1 MKKNLALI
9 LLVPF
14 TLFGENLSEL
24 VDLSKNNKLINASQQ
39 TIDAQKAEYASV
51 KGGYLPSLTIGANYQ
66 VTNRE
71 TSSTPDNSTSM
82 YGKISYTI
90 YDGGARG
97 NTFDSYEHSIRSSKE
112 SLIDYKNRIALQVIN
127 YYYSYLSLVSQK
139 EAKSKELEQLRAQE
153 ERLRRFLD
161 AGTATDDE
169 VQLIT
174 SNVES
179 ANVSLH
185 EIELEIQTILHNL
198 EYTVGKAVDITA
210 GSTIKEFTT
219 KEQLLRSDI
228 LALESNMQALLSTAK
243 SKKSGYY
250 PTLTISDT
258 YTNYDLDYKTNA
270 LASNA
275 YSSNTD
281 DYNQNVALLSLT
293 WNIFSFG
300 QTKNAYKSSY
310 KKYLALKSQYEYEKN
325 KASVDLRLALKSYDI
340 GKLKIASAYAGLKAA
355 QTAYEAIKAKF
366 QNGIVDNVAYLEAL
380 SNRFDA
386 QSVLKTAQYDLEIKK
401 ANIIYYNGKTLEE
414 FIK

>member
-1 MKKNLALI
+1 MKKKFALI
-9 LLVPF
+9 CLVPF

-24 VDLSKNNKLINASQQ
+24 VDLSKNNKMINATQK
-39 TIDAQKAEYASV
+39 TINAQKAEYESV
-51 KGGYLPSLTIGANYQ
+51 KSGYLPSLTIGANYQ
-66 VTNRE
+66 VTNLE
-71 TSSTPDNSTSM
+71 TSGTPDKSTSM

-97 NTFDSYEHSIRSSKE
+97 NTFDSYEHSIRSAKE
-112 SLIDYKNRIALQVIN
+112 SLADYKNRIALQVIN
-127 YYYSYLSLVSQK
+127 YYYTYLSLVSQK
-139 EAKSKELEQLRAQE
+139 EAKSKEVEQLRAQE

-179 ANVSLH
+179 ANVTLH
-185 EIELEIQTILHNL
+185 EIELQIQTILHNL
-198 EYTVGKAVDITA
+198 EYTVGKSVNITD
-210 GSTIKEFTT
+210 GSTIKKFIT
-219 KEQLLRSDI
+219 KEQSLRSDI
-228 LALESNMQALLSTAK
+228 LSLESNMKALLSTAK

-258 YTNYDLDYKTNA
+258 YTNYDLDYKTND
-270 LASNA
+270 
-275 YSSNTD
+275 YSSFSD

-310 KKYLALKSQYEYEKN
+310 QKYLALKSQYEYEKN

-340 GKLKIASAYAGLKAA
+340 GKLKIASANAGLKAA
-355 QTAYEAIKAKF
+355 QSAYEAIKAKF
-366 QNGIVDNVAYLEAL
+366 QNGIVDNVAYLESL